1 MFSPSVDDSP
11 SVNVS
16 LAVDD
21 PDDPPAV
28 DDPDDPLAV
37 YESELAKLRDP
48 TELLSSR

>member
-1 MFSPSVDDSP
+1 MFSPSLDDP
-11 SVNVS
+11 NEPP
-16 LAVDD
+16 AVDD
-21 PDDPPAV
+21 PLAV